1 MESKTIK
8 ASDTG
13 RRLDK
18 YLFSLF
24 NNAPH
29 SLIYKLLRKKRIKLN
44 GKRATGSEIINT
56 DDQITFYMSTDSL
69 KSEKEIKKFSPLK
82 DIIYEDEHIIVVNK
96 PAGIASQGGEGIKEH
111 LLGQI
116 QYYLQS
122 NIAALC
128 NRLDTNTSGVVIAG
142 KTPFALHTINTMLKN
157 HEITKIYIAL
167 VHGRL
172 TESGRLEDYYYK
184 DTKINKAYISANPT
198 NQIIITEYKPILI
211 KDNMTLIEVKPI
223 TGRSHQIR
231 VHLSDIGH
239 PIVGDKKYG
248 GGHGILHLHCKNM
261 TINKKS
267 PLYKKGISWQA
278 AVPDWF
284 GC

>member
-13 RRLDK
+13 RRLDR

-56 DDQITFYMSTDSL
+56 GDEIHFFMSTDSL
-69 KSEKEIKKFSPLK
+69 VIEKTIEKAAILK
-82 DIIYEDEHIIVVNK
+82 GIIYEDEHIIVINK
-96 PAGIASQGGEGIKEH
+96 PAGLPSQGGENIKEH

-116 QYYLQS
+116 QYYLDS
-122 NIAALC
+122 NKAALC
-128 NRLDTNTSGVVIAG
+128 NRLDTNTSGIVIAG
-142 KTPFALHTINTMLKN
+142 KTPFALNTINTMLRKQ
-157 HEITKIYIAL
+157 EITKTYVAL

-172 TESGRLEDYYYK
+172 IESGRLENYYYK
-184 DTKINKAYISANPT
+184 DTKTNKAYISTTPT
-198 NQIIITEYKPILI
+198 KQIIITEYKCVGDTQCNIT
-211 KDNMTLIEVKPI
+211 TLVEVNPI

-231 VHLSDIGH
+231 VHLASIGH

-248 GGHGILHLHCKNM
+248 GKQGILHLHCKSM

-267 PLYKKGISWQA
+267 PLYEKGTSWQA
-278 AVPDWF
+278 PKPTW
-284 GC
+284 